1 MSGRDERAPASTV
14 NTATDRELGYD
25 RGLGIGYLDVAID
38 ALVHFQQR
46 TGPGRVWVVGDDHV
60 EDALQRLTGWR
71 EELLRKEKT
80 DARNRAAELQTP
92 QPDPPGAPLPWN
104 RRGAGGVRE

>member
-1 MSGRDERAPASTV
+1 MSDRFSRDDRAPAATV

-38 ALVHFQQR
+38 ALVHLQQR
-46 TGPGRVWVVGDDHV
+46 TAPGRAWVVSDDHI

-71 EELLRKEKT
+71 EELIRKEKN
-80 DARNRAAELQTP
+80 DARSRATELQSGEP
-92 QPDPPGAPLPWN
+92 SSPDVVPWN
-104 RRGAGGVRE
+104 RRGVRE